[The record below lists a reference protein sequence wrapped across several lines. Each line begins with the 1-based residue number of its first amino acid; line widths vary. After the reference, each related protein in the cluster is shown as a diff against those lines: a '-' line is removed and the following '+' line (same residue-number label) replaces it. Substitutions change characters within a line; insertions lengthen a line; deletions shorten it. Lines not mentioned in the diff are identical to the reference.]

1 MGFTVDGRDDPGFR
15 GRNGQRDGA
24 FVDGLYGTG
33 LRLQEWG
40 SVLVAELPADDPHR
54 EFSTCRLA
62 AATAKYGRG
71 RRYWLPRRVLVEV
84 LGYVEGE
91 RAHAVRRAR
100 QAGRYER
107 LEGARVVTRVLG
119 ARRLRLRT
127 IDDRPADV
135 SLDALDPAA
144 RRRLLV
150 ETADGLEPAGL
161 WLNEDGLPRDPHGW
175 EHTFTTANERLARL
189 GFDGFA
195 GSPHMMRHSFALRW
209 YSVGRLL
216 YEARFA
222 YLTEDETRDF
232 REQFGNAWDL
242 VQMMLGHADQ
252 RTTRETYLEP
262 FRSLEMELL
271 MLHAVEA
278 AIPDLMARIF
288 GDERRVLGDPLAGA
302 R

>member
-1 MGFTVDGRDDPGFR
+1 MSRVSGRMRF
-15 GRNGQRDGA
+15 A
-24 FVDGLYGTG
+24 
-33 LRLQEWG
+33 
-40 SVLVAELPADDPHR
+40 
-54 EFSTCRLA
+54 
-62 AATAKYGRG
+62 GRG
-71 RRYWLPRRVLVEV
+71 RP
-84 LGYVEGE
+84 
-91 RAHAVRRAR
+91 
-100 QAGRYER
+100 
-107 LEGARVVTRVLG
+107 VVTSGSRVRG
-119 ARRLRLRT
+119 WSRGCWAHGGCGLRT
-127 IDDRPADV
+127 MDGRPADV

-189 GFDGFA
+189 GFTGFA

-271 MLHAVEA
+271 MLHAAEA